1 MNYICERRLDVSPS
15 NSVDRRDQVRQKY
28 RNASEENIEMIPA
41 IEETD
46 FYSDEREKRVAVYA
60 RVSTDDAAQTSS
72 FELQQAHYENFISQ
86 HKGWSLVDIY
96 ADEGI
101 SGTSLKNRNAFIQL
115 IKDCEDGKIDL
126 IVTKSVSRFARNVHD
141 CIGYIQ
147 QLKALKP
154 PVGIFFET
162 EHLYTLNE
170 KNEMSLTF
178 MAAIAQEESHIKSNS
193 MNLSYEM
200 RFKRGIFMT
209 PKLLGYDLDE
219 NKQLIINEDEAT
231 TVRLIFF
238 MYMYG
243 YSLSQIAE
251 TLTQLGRET
260 KRGNNTWSVSTLTSI
275 LRNERHC
282 GDVLA
287 RKTWTPNYLDHKSV
301 KNLGNRNQYRKN
313 DHHEP
318 IISRNDFIAVQHM
331 LNNAR
336 YGYRGLTPSLHVINE
351 GALQGF
357 VIANLSWTGFD
368 KQDYFDASLSVQ
380 INGVEE
386 EPVVHYTEPKQ
397 GDFDLKD
404 YEVVRTQFLDSER
417 DSSVT
422 IHKDWINFSTLCV
435 RNFKNV
441 PYVEMLIHPVQK
453 ILAIRPSAKGKKN
466 ALKWA
471 KAKGDVYFGVRVNR
485 NLFLKVLFDLMA
497 WESTYRYRI
506 KGVKKKNDSGEIVL
520 FDLREPEII
529 IPASAAREMPHA
541 GESGTIDEIMP
552 LSTHRRGSIIA
563 YPADWADSF
572 GHNFYV
578 ENQPPEL
585 QKLANDA
592 TSNVLHEGHPFER
605 VGEEKLEIT
614 SDHELHEQ
622 ITQLIGTIK
631 SEALENDE

>member
-1 MNYICERRLDVSPS
+1 
-15 NSVDRRDQVRQKY
+15 
-28 RNASEENIEMIPA
+28 MIPA
-41 IEETD
+41 IEETG

-336 YGYRGLTPSLHVINE
+336 YLVAASGGDVSRGQNT
-351 GALQGF
+351 A
-357 VIANLSWTGFD
+357 
-368 KQDYFDASLSVQ
+368 
-380 INGVEE
+380 
-386 EPVVHYTEPKQ
+386 
-397 GDFDLKD
+397 
-404 YEVVRTQFLDSER
+404 RR
-417 DSSVT
+417 
-422 IHKDWINFSTLCV
+422 
-435 RNFKNV
+435 
-441 PYVEMLIHPVQK
+441 
-453 ILAIRPSAKGKKN
+453 
-466 ALKWA
+466 
-471 KAKGDVYFGVRVNR
+471 KGDCGQ
-485 NLFLKVLFDLMA
+485 
-497 WESTYRYRI
+497 ST
-506 KGVKKKNDSGEIVL
+506 
-520 FDLREPEII
+520 
-529 IPASAAREMPHA
+529 
-541 GESGTIDEIMP
+541 
-552 LSTHRRGSIIA
+552 
-563 YPADWADSF
+563 
-572 GHNFYV
+572 
-578 ENQPPEL
+578 
-585 QKLANDA
+585 
-592 TSNVLHEGHPFER
+592 
-605 VGEEKLEIT
+605 
-614 SDHELHEQ
+614 
-622 ITQLIGTIK
+622 IG
-631 SEALENDE
+631 